1 MTTKK
6 HAINI
11 SIIMI
16 VASLLIIIICWP
28 SRDAGI
34 TELLYVLSTGVFGS
48 SFATL
53 WIFVYEY
60 NHTKQELLKAIFD
73 EAVAITENNGLRF
86 LSRFGFHDPGI
97 KESMTGKH
105 YIAPVTSDTVENMD
119 KYEKC
124 HYELCR
130 FVDGI
135 LDIGYDRISHVCDMV
150 ESIDFWCD
158 SFHRNSK
165 YRDAI
170 VEKISLPLYEVFI
183 TAPAMENGY
192 IFRYFKDFKNN
203 HVYNADV
210 IYPFVAELDMA
221 MHGTGRNHKYS
232 WQNSLD
238 LRVHMHEKL
247 WIFRDAFYS
256 PHITHRQ
263 RRKAKRAFMK
273 GTPYPNIR

>member
-16 VASLLIIIICWP
+16 IVSLLIIYICWP
-28 SRDAGI
+28 QKDAGI

-53 WIFVYEY
+53 WIFIYEY
-60 NHTKQELLKAIFD
+60 NRTKEDLLKAIFD
-73 EAVAITENNGLRF
+73 EAVAITENNNLRF
-86 LSRFGFHDPGI
+86 LSPIGFHDPGV
-97 KESMTGKH
+97 KESMAGKH
-105 YIAPVTSDTVENMD
+105 YIPPVISDTVDNMD
-119 KYEKC
+119 KHEKC

-135 LDIGYDRISHVCDMV
+135 LDIGYDKIRHVCNMV
-150 ESIDFWCD
+150 ESIDFWRD
-158 SFHRNSK
+158 SFYRNSK

-183 TAPAMENGY
+183 TAPAMEDGY
-192 IFRYFKDFKNN
+192 LFRYFKDFKSN
-203 HVYNADV
+203 HICSAEI

-221 MHGTGRNHKYS
+221 IHGTGREHKYS
-232 WQNSLD
+232 WQNSMD
-238 LRVHMHEKL
+238 LRGHMHEKL
-247 WIFRDAFYS
+247 WIFRDAFYY
-256 PHITHRQ
+256 PHISRKQ

-273 GTPYPNIR
+273 GSPYPYIR